1 MSRSYAI
8 SHSVKLQV
16 VAQKLRNDRQ
26 ALSEFFNEYETQL
39 IQAGLRTSQLIEAQV
54 SKAC

>member
-1 MSRSYAI
+1 MSRSDAM
-8 SHSVKLQV
+8 SPSVKLQV

-54 SKAC
+54 SKSW